1 MRYDVTIT
9 LRLKSRN
16 DEDRVSRQLVSL
28 FEWGTIRESIAEGLH
43 LDDDPKLVDVVVLK
57 RTKPVR
63 H

>member
-28 FEWGTIRESIAEGLH
+28 FECGTIRESIAEGLH